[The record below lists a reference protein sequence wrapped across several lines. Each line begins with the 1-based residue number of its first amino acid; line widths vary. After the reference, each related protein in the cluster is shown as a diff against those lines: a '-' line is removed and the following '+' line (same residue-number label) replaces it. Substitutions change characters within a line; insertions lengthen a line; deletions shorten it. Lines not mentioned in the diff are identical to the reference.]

1 MKKIALIILTMIT
14 IPTYAGTTMCAANDT
29 VTVVLDPSVGD
40 VVLQNLLLPMWTA
53 KTPYGT
59 ISGTS
64 ACLSSNHNKSNYQ
77 MVKNLYSP
85 NEKGELKR
93 VVGGERYGSYCWVKL
108 THPAVS
114 SWVYYLD
121 MGINCANHCP
131 HYANEYFAFTKEEV
145 RSAMFGSIEN

>member
-1 MKKIALIILTMIT
+1 MIT
-14 IPTYAGTTMCAANDT
+14 IPTYAGTMCAANDT

-40 VVLQNLLLPMWTA
+40 VALQNLLPPMWTA

-64 ACLSSNHNKSNYQ
+64 ACLSSNHNKS

-114 SWVYYLD
+114 SWVYY
-121 MGINCANHCP
+121 INLGSECANRCP
-131 HYANEYFAFTKEEV
+131 NYVNQYYAFTDEGV